1 MIVVRRNHDL
11 GLTAARRLAESM
23 ARRLQRE
30 HGGTYTWAGNDLVFK
45 RTGASGRVAVAK
57 DTLEISVELSFL
69 LSPLRSRIEREIRAF
84 CDEHFG
90 ASQRPDRK
98 STQAAGKAKPG
109 SRAPTV
115 KRREV

>member
-1 MIVVRRNHDL
+1 MIVVHRNHDL
-11 GLTAARRLAESM
+11 GLAAARRLAESM

-30 HGGTYTWAGNDLVFK
+30 HGGTFSWAGNELVFK

-57 DTLEISVELSFL
+57 DTFEISVQLSFL
-69 LSPLRSRIEREIRAF
+69 LSPLRSRIEREIRDF

-90 ASQRPDRK
+90 ASPPPARK
-98 STQAAGKAKPG
+98 SAPAAGEAKPS

>member
-30 HGGTYTWAGNDLVFK
+30 HGGTYSWAGNELVFK
-45 RTGASGRVAVAK
+45 RTGASGKVAVAK
-57 DTLEISVELSFL
+57 DTFEISVELSFL
-69 LSPLRSRIEREIRAF
+69 LRPLRSRIEREIRDF
-84 CDEHFG
+84 CDEHLA
-90 ASQRPDRK
+90 ASRPPASK
-98 STQAAGKAKPG
+98 SAPAAGEAKPS
-109 SRAPTV
+109 SRPPTA

>member
-1 MIVVRRNHDL
+1 
-11 GLTAARRLAESM
+11 M

-30 HGGTYTWAGNDLVFK
+30 HGGTFSWAGNELVFK

-57 DTLEISVELSFL
+57 DTFEISVQLSFL
-69 LSPLRSRIEREIRAF
+69 LSPLRSRIEREIRDF

-90 ASQRPDRK
+90 ASPPPVRK
-98 STQAAGKAKPG
+98 SAPAAGEAKPS